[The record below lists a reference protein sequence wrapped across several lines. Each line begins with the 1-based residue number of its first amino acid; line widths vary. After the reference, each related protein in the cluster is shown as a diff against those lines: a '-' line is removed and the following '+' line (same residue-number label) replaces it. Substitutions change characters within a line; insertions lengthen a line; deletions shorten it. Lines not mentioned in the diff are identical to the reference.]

1 MQVNKISTSLTIL
14 FYLYPGIHT
23 LNRNLD
29 AKNAHNLNIL
39 VLSGREQVILVL
51 GSLVHRKSLL

>member
-14 FYLYPGIHT
+14 YPGIHT

-29 AKNAHNLNIL
+29 VKNTYNLNVQ
-39 VLSGREQVILVL
+39 VLSGSEQVILIL
-51 GSLVHRKSLL
+51 GSLVRRKG